1 MFNAR
6 RRNVVCS
13 LIFGCWRRK
22 IFRAHVKINEWT
34 WKLWIMNRMQATEM
48 TRRIRCS
55 DAWLIAWQRSCFA
68 KLFVSEISETTK
80 TTLCQILVE
89 VTQRHTVP
97 LQRSDDWHLCEFAA
111 MDDIR
116 LYAIPS
122 ALTQH
127 RSPEA
132 MKIIKAEVPPLTTLI
147 SWFPHPLTRPKSL
160 ADNAASFPFN
170 CYTRNVCADAFIPE

>member
-1 MFNAR
+1 MCFVWSNRFLSNARPWCKRYTYLSDTINWRCEMFNAR

-34 WKLWIMNRMQATEM
+34 WKLWIINRTQATEM

-97 LQRSDDWHLCEFAA
+97 LQWWLAFVW
-111 MDDIR
+111 IR
-116 LYAIPS
+116 CDGR
-122 ALTQH
+122 H
-127 RSPEA
+127 
-132 MKIIKAEVPPLTTLI
+132 PPLCH
-147 SWFPHPLTRPKSL
+147 S
-160 ADNAASFPFN
+160 
-170 CYTRNVCADAFIPE
+170 